1 MVDVASG
8 RSPLSWQEPAWEP
21 PANVHSRVTTRAGGM
36 SEGVYGSLNLALHV
50 GDQPEH
56 VAFNRQR
63 LQRELGLPSTPAWLT
78 QIHGADIHVPSSQ
91 VFSSSSPAPVIQADA
106 AFCQASGQVLAIMV
120 ADCLPILLCSRDGQE
135 IAAVHAGWR
144 GLALGIIG
152 QVASRFKSDDLLAW
166 LGPAIGPCHYEVDA
180 PVRSGFQDDTGFGVG
195 RDSQHWMLDLYA
207 IARQQLQQ
215 AGVCTVSGGGQCT
228 YCDPAYYSY
237 RRDGVTGRMA
247 TLIWRD

>member
-1 MVDVASG
+1 M
-8 RSPLSWQEPAWEP
+8 
-21 PANVHSRVTTRAGGM
+21 TTRAGGI

-56 VAFNRQR
+56 VAFNRQL
-63 LQRELGLPSTPAWLT
+63 LQREIGLPSTPAWLT
-78 QIHGADIHVPSSQ
+78 QIHGTDIHIPSNQ
-91 VFSSSSPAPVIQADA
+91 VFSSPAPASVIQADA
-106 AFCQASGQVLAIMV
+106 AFCQTSGQVLAIMV
-120 ADCLPILLCSRDGQE
+120 ADCLPILLCSRDGRE

-152 QVASRFKSDDLLAW
+152 QVVSRFESSDLLAW
-166 LGPAIGPCHYEVDA
+166 LGPAIGPCHYEVDDH
-180 PVRSGFQDDTGFGVG
+180 VRSRFQGDTGFGEG
-195 RDSQHWMLDLYA
+195 RDSQHWMRVLYA

-215 AGVCTVSGGGQCT
+215 AWVGTVCGCGQCT